1 MKEKLSQI
9 LVLIDSEIDEID
21 LYGYDIIPT
30 SLSMVH
36 RLQDV
41 LNDLRNQLQTY
52 VFPTKEDEISFFKSQ
67 KPEILGRLLYFH
79 KIYRIETQCPNGSN
93 EAVRSYLNK
102 ELDNLTY
109 FFNRN
114 LDFYQYY
121 RSHSTIYDEYYFVR
135 GKADLRLCTDSVQLD
150 KDPKFSTGYDY
161 KVAKIIANEML
172 RIYLNKRLVKLET
185 DNLVE
190 DNLQKGTK
198 CPFRFTGKKV
208 FLIELGYSLVSS
220 GDINNGNVEIK
231 EIMNFL
237 GTVFQVELGDYYAA
251 YIAMKERKKDRT
263 ADLTRLQD
271 CLIKRMDEDDSK

>member
-1 MKEKLSQI
+1 MKEEVDKILGQI
-9 LVLIDSEIDEID
+9 EVDMSEID
-21 LYGYDIIPT
+21 LYGYDIIET

-36 RLQDV
+36 RLQTV
-41 LNDLRNQLQTY
+41 LSDLRTKIQTY
-52 VFPTKEDEISFFKSQ
+52 VFPTKEDEILFFKVQ
-67 KPEILGRLLYFH
+67 KPEILGRLLFFY
-79 KIYRIETQCPNGSN
+79 KIYRIETQCPNGSDD
-93 EAVRSYLNK
+93 VIRSYINR

-121 RSHSTIYDEYYFVR
+121 RSRSTVYDEYYFIR
-135 GKADLRLCTDSVQLD
+135 GKADLRLCTDSAQFD
-150 KDPKFSTGYDY
+150 KDPNCSTGYDY

-185 DNLVE
+185 NNQIE
-190 DNLQKGTK
+190 DNLQTYLKY
-198 CPFRFTGKKV
+198 PFRFTGKKV

-231 EIMNFL
+231 EMMNFL

-263 ADLTRLQD
+263 AYLSRLQD
-271 CLIKRMDEDDSK
+271 SLVKRMDEDDSK